1 MRYFTMRFPDFR
13 KKALTLSYDDDT
25 PHDKRLVEI
34 LDKYGLK
41 CTFNLNGGLL
51 GLPNNMTEE
60 DVLNLFKDSPHEV
73 AAHGFKH
80 FSLTKVDRAMAVNDV
95 MEDRKK
101 LEKLFGRIVKG
112 MAYACGV
119 YDDEVVEMLKHCGVS
134 YCRTTVSTGGFSMPE
149 NWLKLP
155 ATCHHNDPNLMEYA
169 KRFVEEEDSWYFWRR
184 DPKLFYLWGHA
195 FEFNNNDNWQVIE
208 EFAKYMG
215 GRNEIW
221 YATNGEV
228 YDYAK
233 AFESLQFSV
242 EGRYVYN
249 PSAQEV
255 FFVTLDGEEVSV
267 KSGERKE
274 IK

>member
-1 MRYFTMRFPDFR
+1 MNYLRMRFPNFR

-25 PHDKRLVEI
+25 PHDKKLVKI
-34 LDKYGLK
+34 LDEYGLK

-51 GLPNNMTEE
+51 GEPDRMTEE
-60 DVLNLFKDSPHEV
+60 DVLKLFKDSPHEV
-73 AAHGFKH
+73 AAHGFRH
-80 FSLTKVDRAMAVNDV
+80 VSLTKVDRAMAVNDV
-95 MEDRKK
+95 VEDRKT

-112 MAYACGV
+112 MAYANGA
-119 YDDEVVEMLKHCGVS
+119 YSDEVVEMLKSCGVS
-134 YCRTTVSTGGFSMPE
+134 YCRTTVSTGGFGMPD

-155 ATCHHNDPNLMEYA
+155 ATCHHNDKKLMEYA
-169 KRFVEEEDSWYFWRR
+169 KRFIEEEDHWYFWNHEPR
-184 DPKLFYLWGHA
+184 LFYLWGHA
-195 FEFNNNDNWQVIE
+195 YEFNNNDNWQVIE

-215 GRNEIW
+215 GREDVW
-221 YATNGEV
+221 YATNGEI

-242 EGRYVYN
+242 DGKYVYN

-255 FFVTLDGEEVSV
+255 FFVTLEEKNVSV
-267 KSGERKE
+267 KPGERKE